1 MHLTA
6 TKAKCSNGGRVTF
19 FNAKSSQTGRGS
31 KPPIAFKKHG
41 RTRLP
46 SPLGALRVSGGL
58 LEFIWEADHQ
68 TLGEG
73 SIGEGLCFLQ
83 VSACRNTLRGMSR
96 LENGITVNSDRRFKN
111 ALTKGC
117 DIQRQVQQRNTT
129 ALNLRGLLRLCLC
142 LPNGPAI
149 IDARLGDWSHQ
160 KRRIWR

>member
-1 MHLTA
+1 M
-6 TKAKCSNGGRVTF
+6 
-19 FNAKSSQTGRGS
+19 SS
-31 KPPIAFKKHG
+31 
-41 RTRLP
+41 
-46 SPLGALRVSGGL
+46 GL